1 MDTGNAGGPLS
12 ADERRAVFLAL
23 VQEQDKGAGP
33 AQARRAVARR
43 FGIREAAVRA
53 IEGEGL
59 DAGWPP
65 LDDA

>member
-1 MDTGNAGGPLS
+1 MGGTLS
-12 ADERRAVFLAL
+12 VDERKAVFLAL
-23 VQEQDKGAGP
+23 VQEQDQGGAP

-43 FGIREAAVRA
+43 FGVREADVRA

-65 LDDA
+65 LIRYAEVF

>member
-12 ADERRAVFLAL
+12 IDERKAVFLAL
-23 VQEQDKGAGP
+23 VQEQDKGGDP
-33 AQARRAVARR
+33 AQARRDVARR
-43 FGIREAAVRA
+43 FGVREAVVRA